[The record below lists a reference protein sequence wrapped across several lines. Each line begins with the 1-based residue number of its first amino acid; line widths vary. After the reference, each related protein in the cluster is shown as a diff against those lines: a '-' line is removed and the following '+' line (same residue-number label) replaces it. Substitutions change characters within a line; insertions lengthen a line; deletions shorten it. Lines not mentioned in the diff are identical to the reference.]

1 MDNQQPVIAAIEDEP
16 DIQELIRVHLE
27 KAGFTVKSFSAALP
41 FFHYLQE
48 ERPDLV
54 LLDLMLP
61 DISGI
66 EICKKIKSNRRWEDI
81 PILMLTAKSE
91 EDDIVRGLDLGA
103 DDYMVK
109 PFSTKELTARV
120 RSVLRRSL
128 SETGGSASRITVND
142 RFSIDLN
149 RHEVIAGKDRIQL
162 TRTEFIILSV
172 LAERPGWVFSREKL
186 LSRLWGDEK
195 FVIDRTIDV
204 HIKNMRDKLGKYGDM
219 IQNVRGVG
227 YKIEP

>member
-1 MDNQQPVIAAIEDEP
+1 MDNHQPVIAAIEDEP

-27 KAGFTVKSFSAALP
+27 KAGFRVKTFSAALP
-41 FFHYLQE
+41 FFQYLQQ

-81 PILMLTAKSE
+81 PILMLTAKCE

-128 SETGGSASRITVND
+128 SETGNSASRITVND
-142 RFSIDLN
+142 HFHIDLN
-149 RHEVIAGKDRIQL
+149 RHEVIAGNKRIQL

-172 LAERPGWVFSREKL
+172 MAERPGWVFSREKL
-186 LSRLWGDEK
+186 LARLWGDEK

>member
-1 MDNQQPVIAAIEDEP
+1 MEKRKPVVAAIEDEP
-16 DIQELIRVHLE
+16 DILELIRIHLE
-27 KAGFTVKSFSAALP
+27 KAGFSVLTFSAALP
-41 FFHYLQE
+41 FFNYLND

-66 EICKKIKSNRRWEDI
+66 DICKKIKSNRRWQDI
-81 PILMLTAKSE
+81 PVLMLTAKSE

-120 RSVLRRSL
+120 RAVLRRSITD
-128 SETGGSASRITVND
+128 TGEGASKIIVND
-142 RFSIDLN
+142 EFAIDLN
-149 RHEVIAGKDRIQL
+149 RHEVIAGNDKILL
-162 TRTEFIILSV
+162 TRTEFIILTV
-172 LAERPGWVFSREKL
+172 MAERPGWVFSREKIL
-186 LSRLWGDEK
+186 ARLWGDDK

-204 HIKNMRDKLGKYGDM
+204 HIKNMRDKLGKYGQM
-219 IQNVRGVG
+219 IRNVRGVG